1 MKKLLIL
8 MLVLG
13 LASTA
18 SATLSFSP
26 SGVQLNTP
34 AGAFSVDVVSTDNAM
49 YTWYVALTGSTYG
62 SITEVTV
69 MGGAPDPDGAPAGND
84 ATAVLLGDLAGFYSV
99 YMIEAL
105 DMSEP
110 FDSVQPGTQFVVNLN
125 FTSVTPAD
133 TLQLVLLDP
142 ATTVMDSTTLSG
154 IPEPMTI
161 ALLGLG
167 GLFLLRR
174 RK

>member
-18 SATLSFSP
+18 SAALSLDP
-26 SGVQLNTP
+26 SGYPGAVWP
-34 AGAFSVDVVSTDNAM
+34 GAFDVDVVSTDTSM
-49 YTWYVALTGSTYG
+49 YTWFVALTDNRYG
-62 SITEVTV
+62 SIPNVTV
-69 MGGAPDPDGAPAGND
+69 TSGAGDDGS
-84 ATAVLLGDLAGFYSV
+84 ATPLGDLAGFFDV
-99 YMIEAL
+99 WQIEAL
-105 DMSEP
+105 DMSDP
-110 FDSVQPGTQFVVNLN
+110 FDSVQPGAQFTVNLN
-125 FTSVTPAD
+125 FTGTGGDDS
-133 TLQLVLLDP
+133 LQLVLLNP
-142 ATTVMDSTTLSG
+142 AVTVMDSITLYGIG